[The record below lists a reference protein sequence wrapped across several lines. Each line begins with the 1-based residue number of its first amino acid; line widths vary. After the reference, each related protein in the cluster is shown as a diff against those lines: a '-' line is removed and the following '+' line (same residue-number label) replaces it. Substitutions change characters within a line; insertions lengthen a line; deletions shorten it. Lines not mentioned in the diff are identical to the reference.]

1 VEGFMDS
8 WPLIIT
14 FSTAAAAIF
23 AYSFLVAV

>member
-1 VEGFMDS
+1 MDS
-8 WPLIIT
+8 WPLVIT